1 MIMEEYWIIGE
12 NPVLC
17 NSVALDSKILPFI

>member
-1 MIMEEYWIIGE
+1 MIMEEYWTIGE